1 MEKRKFQPKKAETRE
16 VIYYTDELNDEFSTA
31 VIEPIKIDGNFK
43 YVDNSLFKRFTHFFW
58 YRIIA
63 HPIAFLYTKIK
74 FGHKIEN
81 ANLLKKARKTG
92 YFLYGNHT
100 QDIGDAFIPNM
111 LDKAKDKYVIVHPNN
126 VSIPGIGKV
135 AVSLGA
141 IPLPDDLAAFRN
153 FSAAIETR
161 IKQKKAVVIYPEAH
175 IWPRYTGIRPFTDV
189 SFTYPVQDGVPA
201 VAFVTTYRRRKWF
214 SDWAP
219 RLTVT
224 VSEPFWPDPSLS
236 KAEARQKLRDQVYDF
251 MCAQAARP
259 DNCAYYEYVQ
269 REE

>member
-1 MEKRKFQPKKAETRE
+1 M
-16 VIYYTDELNDEFSTA
+16 IYYTDELNDEFSTA
-31 VIEPIKIDGNFK
+31 IIEPIKIDGNFK
-43 YVDNSLFKRFTHFFW
+43 YLQNSLFKRFTHFFW

-63 HPIAFLYTKIK
+63 HPVAFLYTKIK

-141 IPLPDDLAAFRN
+141 LPLPDDLAAFRN

-175 IWPRYTGIRPFTDV
+175 IWPYYTDIRPFVDT
-189 SFTYPVQDGVPA
+189 SFQYPIKYGVP
-201 VAFVTTYRRRKWF
+201 VFCFTNTYQKRKNPKKPRIVTYIDGPFFPDDAIPPKERRR
-214 SDWAP
+214 D
-219 RLTVT
+219 
-224 VSEPFWPDPSLS
+224 
-236 KAEARQKLRDQVYDF
+236 LRDRIYAC
-251 MCAQAARP
+251 MCERAKKSDCIIIQ
-259 DNCAYYEYVQ
+259 YIKKES
-269 REE
+269 